1 MSKRKLV
8 AGNWK
13 MNGNRAMADSLVRG
27 VRSALAANP
36 VEVDVAFCPP
46 YHLLADVGAAVSGT
60 ALKLG
65 AQDCSALADG
75 AYTGD
80 VSASQLRDIGCDY
93 VILGHSERR
102 DIHKETSQHVAEKML
117 AAHKAGL
124 TVIVCVGEKD
134 AKMDAQTR
142 NQIVKDQIAKSLS
155 ATADAKNTIIAYEPV
170 WAIGT
175 GLTPTNDD
183 ITIMHRL
190 IAGVLP
196 EKVKGAHILYG
207 GSVKADNAETI
218 LKLPEVDGALV
229 GGASLKKDDFISI
242 IKAASP

>member
-1 MSKRKLV
+1 
-8 AGNWK
+8 
-13 MNGNRAMADSLVRG
+13 MADSLVSG
-27 VRSALAANP
+27 VRMVLAASP

-46 YHLLADVGAAVSGT
+46 YHLLADVGAALSGA

-65 AQDCSALADG
+65 AQDCSAVADG
-75 AYTGD
+75 AFTGD
-80 VSASQLRDIGCDY
+80 VSATQLRDMVCDY

-102 DIHKETSQHVAEKML
+102 EIHKETSEQVAAKML

-124 TVIVCVGEKD
+124 IVIVCVGEKD
-134 AKMDAQTR
+134 AKMDAQAR
-142 NQIVKDQIAKSLS
+142 NGIVKDQIAKSLA
-155 ATADAKNTIIAYEPV
+155 ATADAKNTIVAYEPV

-175 GLTPTNDD
+175 GLTPTPDD
-183 ITIMHRL
+183 ITTMHRL
-190 IAGVLP
+190 IAGALP
-196 EKVKGAHILYG
+196 EKMKGARILYG

-242 IKAASP
+242 IKAAAP